1 MGFVRTKFL
10 ALNTISKRVYLVL
23 MSKAFLDKDE
33 NLFLYVVDTFR
44 SSASISMGKIEHPVT
59 KKIDINLDQAK
70 YYLDILSM
78 LQKKTKNNLT
88 EYEEQMLINIVS
100 ELKMNFIEVKQSI
113 NNVNG
118 TSLSMKKN
126 KKK

>member
-1 MGFVRTKFL
+1 MEKIFL
-10 ALNTISKRVYLVL
+10 NKE
-23 MSKAFLDKDE
+23 E
-33 NLFLYVVDTFR
+33 NLFSYVVDTFR
-44 SSASISMGKIEHPVT
+44 SSASISLGKIKNPVT
-59 KKIDINLDQAK
+59 KKIDINLEQAE

-113 NNVNG
+113 ENVNDASG
-118 TSLSMKKN
+118 RLSKN
-126 KKK
+126 KKR